1 MPELGQEQVSGA
13 AGSAAEACT
22 RRGAARPGAAAKVPP
37 AACKRWRLGAGAAA
51 LQARPGAG
59 ARGAA
64 RQLLRPGQLCA
75 WVWTCVGCS
84 AARPSVTHKLPPPP
98 QLRVQRQPAAVFVQ
112 LRNSRA
118 APVHPGAAPA
128 GKPSPSA
135 RLGGGGGGSGA
146 RLLLLRLSETW
157 CLQGPASVTDLRPG
171 RRGEELAKCRN
182 LVREA
187 SSPSP
192 SSVHGKVDM
201 GTARAGSLGTEVQGW
216 QETGRVLI

>member
-1 MPELGQEQVSGA
+1 MGLPGPRPRPARGEALPALARRPRYPRLRASGGGLA
-13 AGSAAEACT
+13 PGLQLC
-22 RRGAARPGAAAKVPP
+22 RRGREPG
-37 AACKRWRLGAGAAA
+37 LGARRVNSCG
-51 LQARPGAG
+51 LGNCV
-59 ARGAA
+59 RG
-64 RQLLRPGQLCA
+64 CA

-84 AARPSVTHKLPPPP
+84 AARPSVTPP
-98 QLRVQRQPAAVFVQ
+98 LSAAAC
-112 LRNSRA
+112 A
-118 APVHPGAAPA
+118 APTRRRVCAATQLARGPGPPGRGPGRKTLPIREA
-128 GKPSPSA
+128 
-135 RLGGGGGGSGA
+135 GGGGGGSGT

-157 CLQGPASVTDLRPG
+157 CLQGPACVTDLRPR

-216 QETGRVLI
+216 QETGRALI